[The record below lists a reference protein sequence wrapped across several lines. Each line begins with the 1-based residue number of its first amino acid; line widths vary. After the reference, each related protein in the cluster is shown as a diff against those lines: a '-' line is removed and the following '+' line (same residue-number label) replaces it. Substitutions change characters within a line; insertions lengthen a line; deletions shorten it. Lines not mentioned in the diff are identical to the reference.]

1 MLSLTLKICDVLSDL
16 DRPVPTGDKGWNVG
30 ERVKVA

>member
-1 MLSLTLKICDVLSDL
+1 LKLTLKILDVLSDL
-16 DRPVPTGDKGWNVG
+16 DRPVPKSDKGWSDG